1 MEMRIQPI
9 GLASVPE
16 KTAAATPRASDGG
29 FGQMLSGLLDQAIS
43 QQTIADDLSQQLA
56 LGEIDDVAAVMIA
69 ADKASLSWQLLQQV
83 RNKLLEAFQEIMRM
97 QV

>member
-1 MEMRIQPI
+1 MQIRIQPI
-9 GLASVPE
+9 GLASSRDVSAT
-16 KTAAATPRASDGG
+16 TAQPSSTG
-29 FGQMLSGLLDQAIS
+29 FGQLLSGLLDQATT
-43 QQTIADDLSQQLA
+43 QQTIADNLSTQLA

-69 ADKASLSWQLLQQV
+69 AEKASLSWQLLQQV

>member
-1 MEMRIQPI
+1 MQVRLQPI
-9 GLASVPE
+9 GLSSSRETTTKRAQDGSV
-16 KTAAATPRASDGG
+16 S
-29 FGQMLSGLLDQAIS
+29 FGQLLNGLLEQAVA
-43 QQTIADDLSQQLA
+43 QQTMADKLSAQLA

-69 ADKASLSWQLLQQV
+69 TEKAALSWQLLQQV

>member
-1 MEMRIQPI
+1 MEIRIQPI
-9 GLASVPE
+9 GLASALE
-16 KTAAATPRASDGG
+16 KTAATTPQASDGG
-29 FGQMLSGLLDQAIS
+29 FGQVLSGLLDQAVS
-43 QQTIADDLSQQLA
+43 QQTIADDLSKQLA

-69 ADKASLSWQLLQQV
+69 AEKASLSWQLLQQV

>member
-1 MEMRIQPI
+1 MQIRIQPI
-9 GLASVPE
+9 GLASSRDVSS
-16 KTAAATPRASDGG
+16 TTTQSSGTG
-29 FGQMLSGLLDQAIS
+29 FGQLLSGLLDQAAT
-43 QQTIADDLSQQLA
+43 QQTIADNLSTQLA

-69 ADKASLSWQLLQQV
+69 AEKASLSWQLLQQV

>member
-1 MEMRIQPI
+1 MLTKIQPI
-9 GLASVPE
+9 GITSGRGVGS
-16 KTAAATPRASDGG
+16 TTTQTSDVG
-29 FGQMLSGLLDQAIS
+29 FGHLLSGLLDQAVT
-43 QQTIADDLSQQLA
+43 QQTLADNLSKQLA

-69 ADKASLSWQLLQQV
+69 AEKASQSWQLLQQV

>member
-1 MEMRIQPI
+1 MQVRLQPI
-9 GLASVPE
+9 GLSSSRETTTKRAQDGSV
-16 KTAAATPRASDGG
+16 S
-29 FGQMLSGLLDQAIS
+29 FGQLLNGLLEQAVG
-43 QQTIADDLSQQLA
+43 QQTMADKLSAQLA

-69 ADKASLSWQLLQQV
+69 TEKAALSWQLLQQV

>member
-1 MEMRIQPI
+1 MEIRIQPI
-9 GLASVPE
+9 GITSGSKAAQA
-16 KTAAATPRASDGG
+16 TAGSSGAD
-29 FGQMLSGLLDQAIS
+29 FGQLLNGLLEQAVAK
-43 QQTIADDLSQQLA
+43 QTIADNLSTQLA

-69 ADKASLSWQLLQQV
+69 AEKASLSWQLLQQV

>member
-1 MEMRIQPI
+1 MDIRIQPL
-9 GLASVPE
+9 GLSSNLGKAV
-16 KTAAATPRASDGG
+16 ATKNQASDAG
-29 FGQMLSGLLDQAIS
+29 FGQLLSGLLDQTIS
-43 QQTIADDLSQQLA
+43 QQTIADDLSKQLA

-69 ADKASLSWQLLQQV
+69 SEKASLSWQLLQQV